1 MSARKGVPLIVVALL
16 SFVRLQGQSQP
27 DVLVFKN
34 GEKLIGH
41 LVRSHGKDLTFKS
54 DAVGEITVDWSKIQ
68 ELHTGDQFAV
78 IRKGV
83 KLRGQQDA
91 ATVPQGPITA
101 TDQNITVTPSAGR
114 SPETV
119 PVPDANFV
127 VSETAFQHAL
137 HRPGIF
143 EAWKGTL
150 TGGVSLVEA
159 TQNSHTLTSNIS
171 LVRTTPTE
179 TWLDPRDRTIIDFS
193 SALGKIT
200 QPGTPTIKTNIYHA
214 DAERDEYFSPRVYA
228 FGQVGYDHNFSQGLD
243 LQQSYGGGIGY
254 TLIANSTSTLD
265 VKGNVDYVRQAFAG
279 ATKSQNLIAGSVGE
293 RYIRNMT
300 HGIVLNQQ
308 LAFTPAFNNTSAYSA
323 LGTAG
328 VTVPAYKRL
337 NLAAIVTDA
346 FLNNPPPGFKKN
358 SLQLTI
364 GVSYALP

>member
-1 MSARKGVPLIVVALL
+1 MSARKGVPFILVTLL
-16 SFVRLQGQSQP
+16 CSVRLHGQTQP
-27 DVLVFKN
+27 DVLTFKN

-41 LVRSHGKDLTFKS
+41 LVRTHRKDVTFKS
-54 DAVGEITVDWSKIQ
+54 DTVGEVTVDWSKIQ
-68 ELHTGDQFAV
+68 ELRTGDQFAV
-78 IRKGV
+78 IRNGV
-83 KLRGQQDA
+83 RLRGQRDA

-101 TDQNITVTPSAGR
+101 TDQNITITPTGGR

-119 PVPDANFV
+119 PVPDAAYV
-127 VSETAFQHAL
+127 VSETAFQNAL
-137 HRPGIF
+137 HRAGILQ
-143 EAWKGTL
+143 AWKGTL

-159 TQNSHTLTSNIS
+159 TQNSHTLTSNVS

-214 DAERDEYFSPRVYA
+214 GAERDEYLTPRVYA
-228 FGQVGYDHNFSQGLD
+228 FGQLAYDHNFSQGLD

-254 TLIANSTSTLD
+254 TLIANAASTLD

-279 ATKSQNLIAGSVGE
+279 ATKNQNLIAGSLGE
-293 RYIRNMT
+293 RYIRNMPR
-300 HGIVLNQQ
+300 GIVLNQQ

-323 LGTAG
+323 LGTVG
-328 VTVPAYKRL
+328 LTVPAYKRL
-337 NLAAIVTDA
+337 NLSAILTDA
-346 FLNNPPPGFKKN
+346 FLNDPPPGFKKN

-364 GVSYALP
+364 GVTYALP